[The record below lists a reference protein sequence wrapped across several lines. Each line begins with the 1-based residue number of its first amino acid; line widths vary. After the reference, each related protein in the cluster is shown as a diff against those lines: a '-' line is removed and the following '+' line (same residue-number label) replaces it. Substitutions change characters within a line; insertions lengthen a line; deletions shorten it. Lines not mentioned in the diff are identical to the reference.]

1 MVDHQEDAVQNKLGA
16 DQRLALWLRVIDRAT
31 SIIMLIVKLGGAA
44 IIVYVA
50 VPMVAALAGKNT
62 DFKLSA
68 SANGSF
74 FVHVLSH
81 WGSENSAWVIALLS
95 MFYGFV
101 ERKLRQ
107 RKTKYLQARI
117 TRLEQARDPR
127 RESSQLTPTGETNKE
142 DKV

>member
-1 MVDHQEDAVQNKLGA
+1 M
-16 DQRLALWLRVIDRAT
+16 
-31 SIIMLIVKLGGAA
+31 
-44 IIVYVA
+44 YVA